1 MLMKNVENLQ
11 IRPFQITDHDYHAL
25 IQMNQFRNPDE
36 QLTVAILRQ
45 EDAAFHDEFTAVRVL
60 GEINGQVVARG
71 DHWREPDS
79 KQHHFAVYVVPDW
92 QETAVPTQMHRY
104 LLAEIGKLQ
113 PAKIVSEPPENETFC
128 TKLLE
133 ADGFELLMRFPRS
146 SLDVR
151 QVQLADYADVLATV
165 QRQGIRFVTLTDVM
179 RADPHWQHNI
189 WQLFTQIEQDIPM
202 PHPEPPTPFE
212 EYANYYQG
220 DDFRP
225 DSWAIAADEQSGY
238 VGMCVVN
245 VMRKRPYGLFA
256 GITGVIRSHRRR
268 KIATALKLCS
278 IRYAQEN
285 GLTTIFTNNEENN
298 PMFQLNLDLGFKP
311 LPAWAFYEKSF
322 V

>member
-1 MLMKNVENLQ
+1 MTAVEELTF
-11 IRPFQITDHDYHAL
+11 RPFQSTDQDYLAL
-25 IQMNQFRNPDE
+25 IELNKLRNPGE
-36 QLTVAILRQ
+36 QLTLEIARQ
-45 EDAAFHDEFTAVRVL
+45 EDAEFHDEFTAVRVL
-60 GEINGQVVARG
+60 GELDVQVVARG
-71 DHWREPDS
+71 DYWHEPS
-79 KQHHFAVYVVPDW
+79 SRQIHFAVYVIPAW
-92 QETAVPTQMHRY
+92 QETAVPDQMHRY
-104 LLAEIGKLQ
+104 LLAEIAKHQ
-113 PAKIVSEPPENETFC
+113 PQKVVSEPPENERFRI
-128 TKLLE
+128 KLLE

-146 SLDVR
+146 SLDVQ
-151 QVQLADYADVLATV
+151 QVNLADYDSVLETV

-179 RADPHWQHNI
+179 QADPNWQHNI
-189 WQLFTQIEQDIPM
+189 WQLFGQIEQDIPM

-225 DSWAIAADEQSGY
+225 DSWAIAVDEAAGY

-278 IRYAQEN
+278 IRYAQDN
-285 GLTTIFTNNEENN
+285 GFTTIYTNNEEKN
-298 PMFQLNLDLGFKP
+298 PMFQLNLALGFEP
-311 LPAWAFYEKSF
+311 LPAWTFYEKSF

>member
-1 MLMKNVENLQ
+1 MKRVENLQ
-11 IRPFQITDHDYHAL
+11 IRPFQITDHDYNAL
-25 IQMNQFRNPDE
+25 IHMNQFRNPEE

-45 EDAAFHDEFTAVRVL
+45 EDAEFHDEFTAVHVL
-60 GEINGQVVARG
+60 GEIAGQVVARG
-71 DHWREPDS
+71 DHWHEPGS
-79 KQHHFAVYVVPDW
+79 KQHHFAVYVIPDW
-92 QETAVPTQMHRY
+92 QETAVPAQMHRY
-104 LLAEIGKLQ
+104 LLDEIAKLQ
-113 PAKIVSEPPENETFC
+113 PEKIVSDLLENETFH

-133 ADGFELLMRFPRS
+133 ADSFELLMRFPRS

-151 QVQLADYADVLATV
+151 QVQLTDYEHLRNAV
-165 QRQGIRFVTLTDVM
+165 QQQGIRFVTLTDVM
-179 RADPHWQHNI
+179 QSDPTWQRNI

-202 PHPEPPTPFE
+202 PQPEPPTPFE

-225 DSWAIAADEQSGY
+225 DSWAIAVDETAGY

-285 GLTTIFTNNEENN
+285 GFTTIYTNNEENN

-322 V
+322 G